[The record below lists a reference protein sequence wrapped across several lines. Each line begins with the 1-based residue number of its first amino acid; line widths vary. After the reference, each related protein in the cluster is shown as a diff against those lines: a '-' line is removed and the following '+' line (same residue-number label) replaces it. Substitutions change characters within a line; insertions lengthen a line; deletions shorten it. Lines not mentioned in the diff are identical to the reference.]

1 MNEHRLHIIAFD
13 NPYPPYYG
21 GAIDVFYRI
30 QALAKTGVRITLHCF
45 YKGILQRAE
54 ELESLCE
61 KVYYYHRQTSW
72 VQQLHILPYGV
83 QSRRN
88 KDLLE
93 NLLADNA
100 PILFEGLVSCAL
112 FAHPALRNRR
122 KYFRE
127 CNIEHDYYH
136 ALGKASPI
144 LWKKLFFHI
153 EAERLRL
160 FERHLRKAQGIF
172 SLAHQDEDY
181 FKKNYPT
188 VPTIYAPCFHG
199 HNEILHATDTDH
211 PYILYHGNLA
221 VAENHKAAL
230 FILRHIAPALPY
242 PIVIAGNQ
250 PSEALKQ
257 EAERCPNVTIKS
269 NPDGKTMQTLIGNAR
284 IHLLITFQNTGIKL
298 KLLNVLFTEGHV
310 VVNPTMTEG
319 TDLNPLCHVG
329 TDAEQLIQW
338 CHTLF
343 DKTLSK
349 AETDQRLQQLNA
361 SYNDITTAQKMVKII
376 FEQ

>member
-1 MNEHRLHIIAFD
+1 MNEHKLHIIAFD
-13 NPYPPYYG
+13 NPFPPYYG

-30 QALAKTGVRITLHCF
+30 QALAQIGVKITLHCY
-45 YKGILQRAE
+45 YKGELHRAK

-61 KVYYYHRQTSW
+61 KVYYYPRNTSW
-72 VQQLHILPYGV
+72 TQQLHILPYGV
-83 QSRRN
+83 QSRKH
-88 KDLLE
+88 KDMLQH
-93 NLLADNA
+93 LLADDA

-112 FAHPALRNRR
+112 LAHPALRNRR

-127 CNIEHDYYH
+127 CNVEHDYYH
-136 ALGKASPI
+136 ALGKASPA

-160 FERHLRKAQGIF
+160 FERHLSKAQGIF
-172 SLAHQDEDY
+172 SLAHQDEEY

-199 HNEILHATDTDH
+199 HSQMLHPTNTDR

-230 FILRHIAPALPY
+230 FILRHIAPFLPY
-242 PIVIAGNQ
+242 PVIIAGNN
-250 PSEALKQ
+250 PSEALQQ
-257 EAERCPNVTIKS
+257 EAKRCENVSIIS
-269 NPDGKTMQTLIGNAR
+269 NPDAKAMQTLIGNAR

-310 VVNPTMTEG
+310 VVNPAMTEG
-319 TDLNPLCHVG
+319 TELNPLCHVG
-329 TDAEQLIQW
+329 ANAEELIQW
-338 CHTLF
+338 CKTLF
-343 DKTLSK
+343 DQKLSK
-349 AETDQRLQQLNA
+349 AETDQRMQHLNA
-361 SYNDITTAQKMVKII
+361 SYNDISTAQKMVKII